1 MGNIMEKKEKFEHEN
16 LEQKVFKALDHQV
29 RRDIL
34 RYIGEKKETAFTEIM
49 NATKVSDTPTLSYH
63 LRSLSPFI
71 EQKDGKYNLTHIGK
85 DAYSLLCKTTT
96 YTVPTYLIVSLR
108 KEISA
113 VIIANAILW
122 AAAIWAVRIFEGRPQ
137 QETLSSFAVLWFI
150 SNMILY
156 FLSKRI
162 QK

>member
-1 MGNIMEKKEKFEHEN
+1 MGKKEKSEHES
-16 LEQKVFKALDHQV
+16 LEQEVFKALDHQA

-34 RYIGEKKETAFTEIM
+34 RYIGEKKETTFTEIM
-49 NATKVSDTPTLSYH
+49 NATKASDTPILSYH

-96 YTVPTYLIVSLR
+96 YTVSTSLIVSLR

-122 AAAIWAVRIFEGRPQ
+122 AAAIWSVRVFEGRPQ

-156 FLSKRI
+156 SISTRI
-162 QK
+162 RK